1 MLFWD
6 TSGLKGGYH
15 PLSALKRRENFWIE
29 AVLEKKSLDTVINF
43 LHNITGKPVMVADRT
58 GKVYAWSE
66 EVKMASADDHFI
78 EIPRNNDGSFNYDP
92 AKRNLYYH
100 TGFTDR
106 DACIIINNVS
116 EAEYAEWIKHLEE
129 VATAV
134 KVFIFTAHEAE
145 KMEHQFKKKLIEDIL
160 LWNAS
165 EIKELI
171 RQNKYYLDLDKLYFV
186 SIMEPVL
193 DSKTDI
199 ETLYKHTLE
208 WLKYHKDVVICSV
221 WNEKYIIFVCPNN
234 YDLQT
239 LESDDNWDNY
249 LSYIRKHQKDIAKRF
264 NIPTYFGIGRKYLI
278 TELHKSYQEALTAL
292 NISKLTGKEN
302 TVTHYLNIGLFKLI
316 DLQETAMLRQ
326 FCAENLGRLLEHDRT
341 TKGELLQTLR
351 VLCDSDFDVNAAAQ
365 KMFLHFNTLRYRI
378 KKIEELTGRQLD
390 RILDRLNLFVAVKLH
405 DLLLLNGLLGEP
417 GSAEKEAAD
426 PTANKPASQLV
437 RRCYL

>member
-1 MLFWD
+1 MTG
-6 TSGLKGGYH
+6 TSQERGYGL
-15 PLSALKRRENFWIE
+15 LSALKQGENYWIE
-29 AVLEKKSLDTVINF
+29 AVLEKKNLDAVINF
-43 LHNITGKPVMVADRT
+43 LHNITGKPVRITDRT
-58 GKVYAWSE
+58 GKVYACSE
-66 EVKMASADDHFI
+66 GVKMASADDHFVD
-78 EIPRNNDGSFNYDP
+78 IPQNGNSILIYDP
-92 AKRNLYYH
+92 AQRDLYYRADSSD
-100 TGFTDR
+100 GE
-106 DACIIINNVS
+106 AWIIIGNTG
-116 EAEYAEWIKHLEE
+116 EAEYPAWLPYLEE

-134 KVFIFTAHEAE
+134 KICIFIAHEKE
-145 KMEHQFKKKLIEDIL
+145 NMEHQFKKKLIEDIL

-171 RQNKYYLDLDKLYFV
+171 RQNKYCLDLDKLYFV

-193 DSKTDI
+193 DSKTDM

-208 WLKYHKDVVICSV
+208 WLKYHEDVVICSV
-221 WNEKYIIFVCPNN
+221 WNEKYIIFICPNK

-292 NISKLTGKEN
+292 NISKLTGKKN
-302 TVTHYLNIGLFKLI
+302 SVTHYLNLGVFKLI
-316 DLQETAMLRQ
+316 NLQETAMLRQ

-351 VLCDSDFDVNAAAQ
+351 VLCDTDFDVNAAAQ

-426 PTANKPASQLV
+426 STANNPAAQLM
-437 RRCYL
+437 RRRSCL